1 MNLRRLIISVYILLF
16 VGAAVPAGLFFMVA
30 KEEYKKLKVTEM
42 QNEQRLADA
51 QAKLAEDQ
59 RILERL
65 KTDPGFVQQCIEKQ
79 LGYVKPESQ
88 VYRFVEH

>member
-1 MNLRRLIISVYILLF
+1 MT
-16 VGAAVPAGLFFMVA
+16 AGFFFMDS
-30 KEEYKKLKVTEM
+30 KEEYKKLKITEM

-59 RILERL
+59 KTLERL
-65 KTDPGFVQQCIEKQ
+65 KTDPAFVQQCIEKE